1 MLKSII
7 ISNGVSSIDLMHND
21 DLTLMSIEGVSPESQ
36 INTSSL
42 SGYDGSTVVSSNVPM
57 RQISILLRFFEG
69 DAEIAKHSLYSI
81 FPIRKNIELYYVS
94 DLGIKVIN
102 CLTEKVDIPPN
113 DYPLSAQIS
122 LICPSPYFTDLEPKS
137 KIMSAVTPLFKF
149 PFTFNGP
156 FKFGE
161 RMASVIENFVN
172 DSTVDVYPIIEFK
185 AISALT
191 NPSIMN
197 INTYEKMKV
206 NVSLAAGEKLRID
219 TRIGKKSITKISGS
233 EETNCFNCMTD
244 DFKFFKLYTGD
255 NYLKYD
261 ADTNAAGLQT
271 TVQWENLYGGV

>member
-1 MLKSII
+1 MFKTIKFIGELHE
-7 ISNGVSSIDLMHND
+7 IDLLND
-21 DLTLMSIEGVSPESQ
+21 ARLTMTSITGISGEAA
-36 INTSSL
+36 INTSSTP
-42 SGYDGSTVVSSNVPM
+42 GYAGSTFVSSSA
-57 RQISILLRFFEG
+57 IE
-69 DAEIAKHSLYSI
+69 
-81 FPIRKNIELYYVS
+81 KNIDLIITFKPDANTTDKQRIMSTFLVESNGELRYITDDS
-94 DLGIKVIN
+94 IKILRCIVKK
-102 CLTEKVDIPPN
+102 CDIPLMNFPMT
-113 DYPLSAQIS
+113 ATIS
-122 LICPSPYFTDLEPKS
+122 MVATCPFFTDINSKT

-206 NVSLAAGEKLRID
+206 NVSLSAGEKLRID

-233 EETNCFNCMTD
+233 EETNVFNSMSD

-261 ADTNAAGLQT
+261 ADTNSAGLQT
-271 TVQWENLYGGV
+271 TVIWENLYGGV

>member
-21 DLTLMSIEGVSPESQ
+21 SLTLMSIEGVSPESQ

-42 SGYDGSTVVSSNVPM
+42 SGYDGSTVVSSNIPM
-57 RQISILLRFFEG
+57 RQINILLRFFEG
-69 DAEIAKHSLYSI
+69 DAEIAKHGLYSI

-102 CLTEKVDIPPN
+102 CLTEKIDIPPN
-113 DYPLSAQIS
+113 SYPLAAQIS
-122 LICPSPYFTDLEPKS
+122 LICPDPFFRDIEPCR
-137 KIMSAVTPLFKF
+137 KIMSAVTPLFSF
-149 PFTFNGP
+149 PYTFNGY

-161 RMASVIENFVN
+161 RMASVIENFIN
-172 DSTVDVYPIIEFK
+172 DSEIDVYPIIEFK
-185 AISALT
+185 ALSSLT

-206 NVSLAAGEKLRID
+206 NTSLSAGDIVRID
-219 TRIGKKSITKISGS
+219 SRLGQKKITKITAES
-233 EETNCFNCMTD
+233 TANIFNSMAD

-261 ADTNAAGLQT
+261 ADTNSSGLQT
-271 TVQWENLYGGV
+271 TVYWDTLYGGV

>member
-1 MLKSII
+1 MECYW
-7 ISNGVSSIDLMHND
+7 VSQNAQKYDFMRDCRLLSIDGAD
-21 DLTLMSIEGVSPESQ
+21 IEKE
-36 INTSSL
+36 INTSSIA
-42 SGYDGSTVVSSNVPM
+42 GYDGSTYVSEQTPE
-57 RQISILLRFFEG
+57 RSILLLIRLKEAASNERAKLIERLGRTGTLYIDSKKIDGRLKSADYIISETEG
-69 DAEIAKHSLYSI
+69 QEI
-81 FPIRKNIELYYVS
+81 
-94 DLGIKVIN
+94 
-102 CLTEKVDIPPN
+102 
-113 DYPLSAQIS
+113 QITF
-122 LICPSPYFTDLEPKS
+122 LCPSPYFTDLDS
-137 KIMSAVTPLFKF
+137 QAKIMSAVTPLFKF
-149 PFTFNGP
+149 PFTFNGS

-206 NVSLAAGEKLRID
+206 NVSLSAGEKLRID

-233 EETNCFNCMTD
+233 GETNCFNCMAD

>member
-1 MLKSII
+1 M
-7 ISNGVSSIDLMHND
+7 NH
-21 DLTLMSIEGVSPESQ
+21 TP
-36 INTSSL
+36 
-42 SGYDGSTVVSSNVPM
+42 GYDGDTIVS
-57 RQISILLRFFEG
+57 
-69 DAEIAKHSLYSI
+69 
-81 FPIRKNIELYYVS
+81 
-94 DLGIKVIN
+94 
-102 CLTEKVDIPPN
+102 
-113 DYPLSAQIS
+113 
-122 LICPSPYFTDLEPKS
+122 TDLEGCQLILKIVNFGSTQANCRDIINKVFGLKSEGTLVTDLSGGIRKIKATVKSIVPSSFKDNDSFVITLRSASPFFSELEAES

-149 PFTFNGP
+149 PFTFNSS

-185 AISALT
+185 AISALM

-206 NVSLAAGEKLRID
+206 NISLSAGEKLRID

-233 EETNCFNCMTD
+233 EETNCFNCIAD

>member
-1 MLKSII
+1 MVRSVIFECDG
-7 ISNGVSSIDLMHND
+7 NVIDVFND
-21 DLTLMSIEGVSPESQ
+21 KDVIYRGIDGVSPKST
-36 INTSSL
+36 INTSSM
-42 SGYDGSTVVSSNVPM
+42 SGYDGSTVISSQAPM
-57 RQISILLRFFEG
+57 KNITITLQFHPG
-69 DAEIAKHSLYSI
+69 DAEKEKLRIYSI
-81 FPIRKNIELYYVS
+81 FLEKKTGTLYYITDRIARKIECVVES
-94 DLGIKVIN
+94 VN
-102 CLTEKVDIPPN
+102 IPPN
-113 DYPLSAQIS
+113 SYPLVALIS
-122 LICPSPYFTDLEPKS
+122 LLCPDPYFKDIDPVG
-137 KIMSAVTPLFKF
+137 KIMSTVTPLFKF
-149 PFTFNGP
+149 PFTFNGS

-161 RMASVIENFVN
+161 RMASVIENFIN

-206 NVSLAAGEKLRID
+206 NVSLSAGEKLRID

-233 EETNCFNCMTD
+233 GETNCFNCMAD

-271 TVQWENLYGGV
+271 TVFWENLYGGV

>member
-1 MLKSII
+1 MFKTIKFIGELHE
-7 ISNGVSSIDLMHND
+7 IDLLND
-21 DLTLMSIEGVSPESQ
+21 ERLVMTSINGISGEAA
-36 INTSSL
+36 INTSSIP
-42 SGYDGSTVVSSNVPM
+42 GYAGSTFVSSSA
-57 RQISILLRFFEG
+57 IEKSIDLIITFKP
-69 DAEIAKHSLYSI
+69 DANTIDKQRIMSI
-81 FPIRKNIELYYVS
+81 FLIENTGQIQYIT
-94 DLGIKVIN
+94 DEGIKVLECIVKK
-102 CLTEKVDIPPN
+102 CDIPLMNFPMT
-113 DYPLSAQIS
+113 ATIS
-122 LICPSPYFTDLEPKS
+122 MVATCPFFTDIDPRT

-161 RMASVIENFVN
+161 RMASVIENFIN

-185 AISALT
+185 AITALT

-206 NVSLAAGEKLRID
+206 NVSLSAGEKLRID

-233 EETNCFNCMTD
+233 EETNVFNSMSD

-271 TVQWENLYGGV
+271 TVIWENLYGGV